1 VVTTG
6 RGRFGNRRPDPW
18 FVRLLAVSLLVHT
31 SVGLARPMVSYRV
44 LELGVSASYLGV
56 VSAVFALVPLVVGIT
71 IGRWVDQYGPRR
83 FQIVGAVMLA
93 VSGLGLGLL
102 DGLAGI
108 MAMFAL
114 CGLAHMLMMVATQTT
129 VANESGDDTIDHW
142 FGYYTFVASIGQLL
156 GPMLG
161 GLVAG
166 GVGAAGGTRWALL
179 VGGAIAVLC
188 VPFAVTIP
196 SDVGRP
202 RRDEGDAD
210 DADDAKPV
218 AAVRSVLS
226 TPGLT
231 GSLLV
236 SFIVIATVD
245 ILTVY
250 LPALGEERGWSVGA
264 VSALLVARAA
274 ASTVSRIG
282 IGWLVARVGRIRL
295 LFSSVLVAG
304 LAVVALPLAGSL
316 AAAMVAMVVAGLTL
330 GLCQPLT
337 MAWVAT
343 ETTPRTRGRALSVR
357 ISANRLGQV
366 TVPAAAGLVAGF
378 AGTAGVLG
386 VVGSAVLA
394 TGVVVRRA
402 ASR

>member
-1 VVTTG
+1 MTTG
-6 RGRFGNRRPDPW
+6 RGRVGKPRPNSW
-18 FVRLLAVSLLVHT
+18 FIWLLAVSLLVHT
-31 SVGLARPMVSYRV
+31 SVGVARPMVSYRV

-56 VSAVFALVPLVVGIT
+56 VSAMFAVVPLVVGIT

-102 DGLAGI
+102 DRMAGI

-114 CGLAHMLMMVATQTT
+114 CGLAHLLMMVATQTT
-129 VANESGDDTIDHW
+129 VANESDDDTIDRW
-142 FGYYTFVASIGQLL
+142 FGYYTFVASIGQML
-156 GPMLG
+156 GPLIG

-166 GVGAAGGTRWALL
+166 GVGGVDGTRAALL
-179 VGGAIAVLC
+179 VGGGIAVLC
-188 VPFAVTIP
+188 VPLAVAIP
-196 SDVGRP
+196 SGVGRP
-202 RRDEGDAD
+202 RRVEGDAEG
-210 DADDAKPV
+210 DADAKPV
-218 AAVRSVLS
+218 AAIRSVLS

-282 IGWLVARVGRIRL
+282 IGWMVARVGRIRL
-295 LFSSVLVAG
+295 LFLAVLISG

-316 AAAMVAMVVAGLTL
+316 PAAMVAMVVAGLAL

-343 ETTPRTRGRALSVR
+343 ETTPRARGRALSVR

-366 TVPAAAGLVAGF
+366 TVPAAAGLMAGF

-402 ASR
+402 DGR